1 MWLLVLLVAVSVV
14 VTVVA
19 RRRHADEHDSV
30 DAQQRRLDALR
41 TAVRQ
46 HDDPNDLGASTG
58 GGTGLATMRRTSR
71 SRTSRRS
78 LLGTALIAVAVVIA
92 GVAIYA
98 LAAGW
103 DSSSRADDSAGGAD
117 RATAS
122 SSSTTSST
130 SSTTTTSTTKP
141 AVATVLSSENG
152 NVVVSVPSGPY
163 QLHIAA
169 TDPCWTQVERADG
182 TVVETKTMAAG
193 DVMDLNESGALNIR
207 LGNPAGVQI
216 SVNGTALTL
225 PPSTGNSFRVALVPA
240 T

>member
-19 RRRHADEHDSV
+19 RRRHTDERDSV

-46 HDDPNDLGASTG
+46 HDDPGDLGAPSGG
-58 GGTGLATMRRTSR
+58 GGTGLATMRRTPRDRTTKR
-71 SRTSRRS
+71 SM
-78 LLGTALIAVAVVIA
+78 LGTALIAVAVVIA

-103 DSSSRADDSAGGAD
+103 DSTSRAADDDPGTAD
-117 RATAS
+117 RSAAS
-122 SSSTTSST
+122 SSTTTSST
-130 SSTTTTSTTKP
+130 SSTTTTTKP
-141 AVATVLSSENG
+141 AVPTVLSSENG

-163 QLHIAA
+163 QLHITA
-169 TDPCWTQVERADG
+169 TDPCWTQVTRADG
-182 TVVETKTMAAG
+182 TVVETQTMQAG
-193 DVMDLNESGALNIR
+193 DVIDLNETGALTIR
-207 LGNPAGVQI
+207 LGNPAGVQM
-216 SVNGTALTL
+216 SVNGTALTM